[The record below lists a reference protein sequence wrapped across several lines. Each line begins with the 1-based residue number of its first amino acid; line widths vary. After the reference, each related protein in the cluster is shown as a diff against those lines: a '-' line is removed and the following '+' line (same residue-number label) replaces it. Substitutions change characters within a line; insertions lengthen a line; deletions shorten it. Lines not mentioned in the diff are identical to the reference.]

1 MSTATSPSLDE
12 LIAKASFTSPGIGNN
27 LTIRMAYRNQA
38 VHLILGGTSAG
49 GLPDHI
55 AASVATVLKAAHSK
69 RAAVDLSQ
77 CPMLPSVAIAFL
89 VHYQKTAEEHGATR
103 VLLYGVSQRIATL
116 LGMIGLKDFFVIVP
130 TESDMVA
137 WYERNGV

>member
-1 MSTATSPSLDE
+1 MSTATSASLDD
-12 LIAKASFTSPGIGNN
+12 LLAKAAFTSPGIGNN
-27 LTIRMAYRNQA
+27 LTMRMAYRHQT

-49 GLPDHI
+49 GLPDH
-55 AASVATVLKAAHSK
+55 VATGVANVLKAAHSK

-89 VHYQKTAEEHGATR
+89 VHYQKTAEENGAVK

-130 TESDMVA
+130 TEADMLA
-137 WYERNGV
+137 WYERNGA